1 MQIYKNEDFIGK
13 KFGKL
18 LIEDIFKNEKNIKTA
33 RCKCDCGNIVNK
45 DFYGIKDGKI
55 TSCGNCNQEYVG
67 KKFGKLLIKEYY
79 FENNKSYFNCV
90 CDCGNTIKILTSGFK
105 KKRHMNC
112 GKCDSQELIGK
123 KYGKLLVIDTFYRR
137 NKQGSNKLWCKCIC
151 DCGNSVNIRAQ
162 NMKDNSSHSCGKC
175 RELELVGKKFGQ
187 LKVVDTFYKT
197 NSRNKNDLWC
207 KCICDCG
214 KELDVIAKNL
224 TRKKSPQISCGC
236 IKTSKGQFLIENWL
250 KNNNIFY
257 TTEETFNKNDELR
270 TGKWSY
276 LRYDMYIPQKNII
289 IEYDGIQHFEPVKMW
304 GGEKALKETQAH
316 DKLKNQWAKEH
327 GIQLVRFNYKHSNE
341 YIKNNLQSLLL

>member
-18 LIEDIFKNEKNIKTA
+18 LIEDIFKNEKNTKTA

-67 KKFGKLLIKEYY
+67 KKIGKLLIKEYY

-151 DCGNSVNIRAQ
+151 DCGNNVNIRAQ
-162 NMKDNSSHSCGKC
+162 NIKDNSSHSCGKC

-187 LKVVDTFYKT
+187 LKVVDTFYKI

-250 KNNNIFY
+250 KDNNIFF
-257 TTEETFNKNDELR
+257 TTEENFNKNDELR

-276 LRYDMYIPQKNII
+276 LRYDIYIPQKNII
-289 IEYDGIQHFEPVKMW
+289 IEYDGIQHFEPVEMW
-304 GGEKALKETQAH
+304 GGEKTLKETQAH
-316 DKLKNQWAKEH
+316 DNLKNQWANEH

-341 YIKNNLQSLLL
+341 DIENNLQSLLL